1 MKIRL
6 RMSNN
11 NFNHNLKKIAKDVFE
26 LISLDKDLYEIK
38 TDEVEI
44 IHNCYIG
51 EKKSNKLD
59 DIEIAAIAL
68 TAAFNKIS
76 LNKFKYFFSKILRE
90 MFNEL
95 EIDPEDVIYS
105 LIHEKILKKRSRK
118 TWQWITLN
126 TDNIAMATGLM
137 LRQSAR
143 AAEFWE
149 EVGRSGQRS

>member
-1 MKIRL
+1 
-6 RMSNN
+6 MSNK

-26 LISLDKDLYEIK
+26 LISLDKDLHEIK

-44 IHNCYIG
+44 IHNCYVG

-90 MFNEL
+90 MFNEF
-95 EIDPEDVIYS
+95 ETDPEDVLYS

-126 TDNIAMATGLM
+126 TDNIAMLTSISLS
-137 LRQSAR
+137 QSGIISD
-143 AAEFWE
+143 FWE
-149 EVGRSGQRS
+149 DVFKAAKNDNCKGTL